1 MPLFAE
7 YDPDEKDVDNQ
18 LDEQE
23 EAQDEETG
31 EEDTIEEGGEGVD
44 EDAEAQDQGEDIDG
58 EDQDDDQDDDSRD
71 DDDNLIPIVYKDAN
85 GNEVQEDMDYDE
97 VANIIGQFKNG
108 DFDVGEYQKAIRSSA
123 PLVRAFRDSKL
134 MQNIYQY
141 YLQGYSDDIILKN
154 APIFKG
160 MGNQQEVEN
169 TEDDISPE
177 GVFDKNSISQ
187 MVKEALQQEL
197 QPLQD
202 QLKEVQQQKYME
214 ESAANSINHL
224 ENALG
229 RYELSLDALNDT
241 EKGLVFESI
250 QDALPNVDINSYP
263 LSQKQAYIIVK
274 DAVDKIN
281 RKKQT
286 GKKAKTVAN
295 MLRSSKAP
303 NVMPGNNANRGTRKN
318 SRGNL
323 EKKDGMTRRQIAD
336 NIKNLYNNKL
346 FNK

>member
-7 YDPDEKDVDNQ
+7 YDPEEKELEDQ
-18 LDEQE
+18 PDEQE
-23 EAQDEETG
+23 EDQDEEAG
-31 EEDTIEEGGEGVD
+31 EDNSDEGIE
-44 EDAEAQDQGEDIDG
+44 EDAEAEGQDEGIEEDA
-58 EDQDDDQDDDSRD
+58 DDSDEKDEKDDDDSD
-71 DDDNLIPIVYKDAN
+71 LIPIVYKDAN

-108 DFDVGEYQKAIRSSA
+108 DLDVGEYQKAIRSSA

-134 MQNIYQY
+134 IQDIYQY
-141 YLQGYSDDIILKN
+141 YLQGYSDDVIVKN

-160 MGNQQEVEN
+160 MSEQQEVDN
-169 TEDDISPE
+169 ADDDMSPE
-177 GVFDKNSISQ
+177 GVLDKNSISQ

-202 QLKEVQQQKYME
+202 QLKGVQQQKQME
-214 ESAANSINHL
+214 ESAANNINHL

-241 EKGLVFESI
+241 EKGLVLESI

-295 MLRSSKAP
+295 MLRGSKAP